1 MYTIMNA
8 TLAQPRD
15 RQQKRELPVLD
26 CIHAHSSLCEE
37 VYNFFLEENRLLR
50 SSAHPIEAALL
61 DRKRFLLK
69 ALESSLDRMREAV
82 KSEGVKKSGAFRA
95 VSEKAQR
102 ILLKA
107 MLLDKEN
114 EQLLLKHAL
123 SSSRAEVQIIPKPT
137 AKQVRRRYES
147 NI

>member
-1 MYTIMNA
+1 MHN
-8 TLAQPRD
+8 TLQVPTEKA
-15 RQQKRELPVLD
+15 LNPVLD
-26 CIHAHSSLCEE
+26 SLYAHSSLCEE
-37 VYNFFLEENRLLR
+37 VYDFFLEENRHLR
-50 SSAHPIEAALL
+50 TADQAVSEELS

-69 ALESSLDRMREAV
+69 ALGASLNRIRETASS
-82 KSEGVKKSGAFRA
+82 SGVKKSSALRV

-123 SSSRAEVQIIPKPT
+123 SASRGEVQIIPKPT

>member
-1 MYTIMNA
+1 MNA
-8 TLAQPRD
+8 PLAQTRD
-15 RQQKRELPVLD
+15 KQEKREIPVLD

-61 DRKRFLLK
+61 DRKRFLLQ
-69 ALESSLDRMREAV
+69 ALDSSLGRMREAV
-82 KSEGVKKSGAFRA
+82 KGGGVKKSGALRA

-102 ILLKA
+102 ILLKS

-123 SSSRAEVQIIPKPT
+123 SASRGEVQIINNPT